1 MPLTSEERKTISK
14 AKKTEKYAA
23 VAVAATSPAVA
34 PVESVTENVVVKSNE
49 SNDSTGGANLEDLRQ
64 RLQARIQGM
73 KNQRTSNK
81 SAGKAAQPA
90 APKSDNTTATAV
102 SATTSSTT
110 EGASNGKTMSSSEK
124 KNKHKLAAQEREQ
137 AKRVRRVGTA
147 INDASD
153 VSIISLGSQDSA
165 PMQQAEMHDDVSV
178 NNSSITSFSNS
189 SRVGLDADLQ
199 FSLIAQS
206 TVLGA
211 AAGEGELA
219 AKASK
224 PKGNKLQRLQR
235 LLAEAEKKRARV
247 KQLTAHGGEEGLNRL
262 QGEKWNDALKS
273 AKGERTLVV
282 GSSSIDGSEGKQ
294 LYMYLRFIMQHFSQH
309 VLIVLIHYYIYW
321 CTGKLKAA
329 LKKIEKR
336 KQRSADKWADR
347 LAAVEDTERL
357 KIQKREG

>member
-1 MPLTSEERKTISK
+1 
-14 AKKTEKYAA
+14 
-23 VAVAATSPAVA
+23 
-34 PVESVTENVVVKSNE
+34 
-49 SNDSTGGANLEDLRQ
+49 
-64 RLQARIQGM
+64 
-73 KNQRTSNK
+73 
-81 SAGKAAQPA
+81 
-90 APKSDNTTATAV
+90 
-102 SATTSSTT
+102 
-110 EGASNGKTMSSSEK
+110 
-124 KNKHKLAAQEREQ
+124 
-137 AKRVRRVGTA
+137 
-147 INDASD
+147 
-153 VSIISLGSQDSA
+153 
-165 PMQQAEMHDDVSV
+165 MQQAEMHDDVSV

-282 GSSSIDGSEGKQ
+282 GSSSIDGSEGKR
-294 LYMYLRFIMQHFSQH
+294 LYMYFSQH
-309 VLIVLIHYYIYW
+309 VLIILIHCYYIYW